1 MLTTRESVRPVEMF
15 PGVSRRTLNSGA
27 NATLVEVSIAA
38 GATVPEHTH
47 PHEQVGYLVSGRL
60 RFVIGDEER
69 VLGPGDSWLVPGDVP
84 HIVTAIEDCIAIDVF
99 SPVRHEY
106 L

>member
-1 MLTTRESVRPVEMF
+1 MVE
-15 PGVSRRTLNSGA
+15 GVVRRTLNSGDHT
-27 NATLVEVSIAA
+27 TLVEVTFEA

-47 PHEQVGYLVSGRL
+47 PHEQIGYLASGRL
-60 RFVIGDEER
+60 RFRIGDEER
-69 VLGPGDSWLVPGDVP
+69 VIEAGDSWLVAGGVP
-84 HIVTAIEDCIAIDVF
+84 HLVTALEPAVAIDVF